1 MKTTVGLNR
10 TDFHHW
16 EEPVQIDTARHTAI
30 IGTTGAG
37 KSTVMREAIAAEI
50 EAGNGVTVIDP
61 HGQLIDDV
69 LQDIP
74 DHRKNDVIYWDPSDP
89 ELAIVVNL
97 LETAGELTP
106 KIADEAGKIVAG
118 VWPDAWGPQTDY
130 LFRNFTKAVLEV
142 ELKPTFLH
150 VFKAYMD
157 RDYRTFLH
165 ERVTDPAVKSFFDTY
180 EDEWDKRQQEQ
191 ASAPGTNKVDTFMQW
206 PLRNVVSGRSVL
218 DFRRILD
225 GSQILL
231 CRFSKGRIGP
241 TAGAFL
247 GSVVVAKILFAAL
260 ERENTTFRPP
270 HRLFID
276 EAGLFLCGTAHEQLL
291 AEARKY
297 GVSLT
302 LGFQVVVQLDL
313 RMQAIVFGNVGTLM
327 TGRVNA
333 QDAQLLAD
341 EIGLPDGKTLRS
353 LPNFGWYVRTVR
365 NGVPSDKIRM
375 EGLPPRKMNRKE
387 DHAPQIIARSRTR
400 YATSIRT
407 LEDHISKFLGG
418 PREPAVRKQ
427 NQRQNR
433 PTQQHK
439 PRSKTS
445 SKSARRSTS
454 NCVSSVMK

>member
-10 TDFHHW
+10 TDFNHW

-30 IGTTGAG
+30 VGTTGAG

-50 EAGNGVTVIDP
+50 EAGNGVTLIDP
-61 HGQLIDDV
+61 HGQLVDDV

-74 DHRKNDVIYWDPSDP
+74 DSRKNDVIYWDPSDP
-89 ELAIVVNL
+89 EFAVVVNL
-97 LETAGELTP
+97 LESAGELTP

-142 ELKPTFLH
+142 ETKPTFLH

-157 RDYRTFLH
+157 REYRTFLH
-165 ERVTDPAVKSFFDTY
+165 ERVTDPAVTSFFDTY

-191 ASAPGTNKVDTFMQW
+191 ASAPGKNKVDTFMQW
-206 PLRNVVSGRSVL
+206 PLRNVVSARTGL

-247 GSVVVAKILFAAL
+247 GSVVIAKTLFAAL
-260 ERENTTFRPP
+260 EREDTPHRPP
-270 HRLFID
+270 HRIFID

-291 AEARKY
+291 SEARKY

-302 LGFQVVVQLDL
+302 LGFQFVEQLDVRL
-313 RMQAIVFGNVGTLM
+313 RAAVFGNVGSLL

-333 QDAQLLAD
+333 EDAKVLAAQ
-341 EIGLPDGKTLRS
+341 IGLPDGKTLQQ

-365 NGVPSDKIRM
+365 NGIPSDPIRM
-375 EGLPPRKMNRKE
+375 EGLPPRRPIRKE
-387 DHAPQIIARSRTR
+387 DHAAQIISRSRTR
-400 YATSIRT
+400 YGTSIST
-407 LEDHISKFLGG
+407 IEKHIATFLGG
-418 PREPAVRKQ
+418 PHEARKRRQGERGQKAVGRRNPGR
-427 NQRQNR
+427 NQR
-433 PTQQHK
+433 P
-439 PRSKTS
+439 
-445 SKSARRSTS
+445 ARHAR
-454 NCVSSVMK
+454 NDRRAVG